1 MQNIFCPKNSECATR
16 SYLLFF
22 GNVMET
28 QVPHWPLS
36 AIRLLCESFNPGVFN
51 CQSLDGEKEWVI
63 WRLAVSPLSHGNEQ
77 SFGDVTV
84 VLGLTGIDLH
94 SAQWSQS
101 EPISKP
107 SACSHLQRTH
117 VSSATLQGS
126 SRTREW
132 GIAKKGIFQTAENDP
147 SLKFYVLKL
156 IFKWKVLKGY
166 GTHLCF

>member
-1 MQNIFCPKNSECATR
+1 MQNIFCPKNSERATR

-28 QVPHWPLS
+28 QVQQWPLS
-36 AIRLLCESFNPGVFN
+36 AIRLLSA
-51 CQSLDGEKEWVI
+51 SLSTQGSLIVN
-63 WRLAVSPLSHGNEQ
+63 RLMVKRSELFGGLQLALFSSGNEQ

-84 VLGLTGIDLH
+84 GLGLTGTDVH

-126 SRTREW
+126 SRTRE
-132 GIAKKGIFQTAENDP
+132 
-147 SLKFYVLKL
+147 
-156 IFKWKVLKGY
+156 
-166 GTHLCF
+166 